1 MTKFTLFV
9 YQFFQRHRALFFA
22 VMLASTLVF
31 AWLSLK
37 IEFEEDITKL
47 LPPIENDQGTQTLA
61 FANLKVKDMVF
72 IQFYDRNGTTDTDTL
87 TAICDAFVAN
97 LLAKDSVY
105 HTINDVMSRI
115 DEDLFQNAVGFLYE
129 NVPVFLDSTQ
139 YSLLDALLTSEA
151 VDQQM
156 AENYS
161 LLVSAA
167 GGEFQDIIVKDPIA
181 LRNLFLSGFGNSN
194 PLGGSYAFVNQH
206 IASSDSSVVVAFL
219 APNFQSFNSKQNLL
233 LCSLVEDEI
242 AHFRQQY
249 PNVEILYH
257 GAPVRGVYNSKRIKM
272 DLLLTVSVSLALICI
287 LLLLCF
293 KNKST
298 LLYLVAPVLYGIV
311 FSMASIYLMK
321 GAMSLMAVGIGAI
334 IMGVAFSYVLHVLT
348 HHKYINNPLQLLKDQ
363 TVPVCLGALTTIGA
377 FMSLMLTESDLLKD
391 FGLFASLGLAGTTV
405 FSLLFLPQIFNLK
418 SNRKSERAFVLLEK
432 INSFPFEQQKW
443 LIAVIAVVSV
453 VCFLKSNLQD
463 SFDSNLQNIGYHDS
477 QVVQSEKLLAEK
489 TIGVD
494 SLTTIYL
501 AAVSEHLDS
510 ALISAQRL
518 CVRLDEAV
526 REGYISGYTPS
537 FSLFIPAFEQKRR
550 IERWNTYWT
559 ADKKA
564 DIRRKVTE
572 AAVKNKFAPNA
583 FEPFF
588 DILDAE
594 YEPVSL
600 YDAEIVPKQLLSS
613 MIEFTDNRY
622 MVFVPVAMNF
632 NRLLESGGFITKTNP
647 DVLVLDPMFY
657 TTAMVNMIRDDFN
670 IILLISS
677 LFVLIVLLLAYRNIT
692 LSILAFLPM
701 GLSWY
706 IVLGMMA
713 LFGIKFNLINIII
726 SSFIF
731 GIGVDYSIFIMDGL
745 LAKFRTREP
754 LLIYHKTAI
763 FFSAIILIIAV
774 SSLLFA
780 VHPAISSIGVAT
792 LIGMG
797 ATIVIAYSLQP
808 FLFAQIISDR
818 TNKGKAPLAFNRLLW
833 FNKQAPVRDIKCN
846 YLYKGYA
853 VESRLNRALKRT
865 KNYALLAEIIAH
877 KQHLLDY
884 GCGAGFC
891 SYYAASVNPKMHIT
905 GFDSRSV
912 ALADNCYRK
921 TDRMRF
927 TTDSASLGEDYD
939 VLILQSLPDA
949 TVLVDLLKHAKA
961 VLLYKKYLPD
971 VKPHLQRAG
980 LEETGQDELF
990 IACQL
995 NEKVHTL

>member
-1 MTKFTLFV
+1 MLVSAFV
-9 YQFFQRHRALFFA
+9 F
-22 VMLASTLVF
+22 V
-31 AWLSLK
+31 WLSLK

-47 LPPIENDQGTQTLA
+47 LPPIENEQGTQTLA

-72 IQFYDRNGTTDTDTL
+72 IQFYDRDGTTDADTL
-87 TAICDAFVAN
+87 SAICDAFVGN
-97 LLAKDSVY
+97 LLAKDSAS
-105 HTINDVMSRI
+105 HTINNVMSRI

-139 YSLLDALLTSEA
+139 YKQLDALLTAEA
-151 VDQQM
+151 VEKQM

-181 LRNLFLSGFGNSN
+181 LRNIFLSAFGNGN
-194 PLGGSYAFVNQH
+194 PLGGSYTFINQH
-206 IASSDSSVVVAFL
+206 IATSDSSVVIAFL

-233 LCSLVEDEI
+233 LCSLIEDEI
-242 AHFRQQY
+242 AHFQQQY

-257 GAPVRGVYNSKRIKM
+257 GAPVRGVYNSRRIKM

-287 LLLLCF
+287 ILLLCF

-311 FSMASIYLMK
+311 FSMAAIYLIK
-321 GAMSLMAVGIGAI
+321 GTMSLMAIGIGAI

-348 HHKYINNPLQLLKDQ
+348 HHKYINEPVQLLKDQ
-363 TVPVCLGALTTIGA
+363 TVPVSLGALTTIGA

-391 FGLFASLGLAGTTV
+391 FGLFASLGLLGTTI

-418 SNRKSERAFVLLEK
+418 NNRKSERAFAWLEK
-432 INSFPFEQQKW
+432 INSFPFEKQKW
-443 LIAVIAVVSV
+443 LIAVIVAASV
-453 VCFLKSNLQD
+453 VCFLKSNLQN
-463 SFDSNLQNIGYHDS
+463 SFDSNLQNIGYHDEM
-477 QVVQSEKLLAEK
+477 VVKSEKLLAEK
-489 TIGVD
+489 TIGID

-501 AAVSEHLDS
+501 AAVSEDLDS
-510 ALISAQRL
+510 ALISAKRL

-526 REGYISGYTPS
+526 REGYISGYTQS
-537 FSLFIPAFEQKRR
+537 FSLFIPASEQEKR
-550 IERWNTYWT
+550 IEQWNAYWT

-564 DIRRKVTE
+564 DIRRKVTA

-588 DILDAE
+588 DILDTE

-600 YDAEIVPKQLLSS
+600 YAAGIVPEQLLSS

-622 MVFVPVAMNF
+622 MVFVPVTMDF
-632 NRLLESGGFITKTNP
+632 NRLLESGGFITQTNP
-647 DVLVLDPMFY
+647 DILVLDPMFY
-657 TTAMVNMIRDDFN
+657 TTSMVNMIRDDFN
-670 IILLISS
+670 IILGISS
-677 LFVLIVLLLAYRNIT
+677 LFVLVVLLLAYRNIT
-692 LSILAFLPM
+692 LSALSFLPM

-713 LFGIKFNLINIII
+713 IFGIKFNLINIII

-745 LAKFRTREP
+745 LARFRTRKP
-754 LLIYHKTAI
+754 LLVYHKTAI
-763 FFSAIILIIAV
+763 FFSAVILIIAV

-808 FLFAQIISDR
+808 FLFALLISGR
-818 TNKGKAPLAFNRLLW
+818 TDKGKAPLALNRLLW
-833 FNKQAPVRDIKCN
+833 IHQPPPVRDIRCN
-846 YLYKGYA
+846 YLYKGNA
-853 VESRLNRALKRT
+853 VESHLNRALKRT
-865 KNYALLAEIIAH
+865 KNYALLTEIIAG

-891 SYYAASVNPKMHIT
+891 SYYAALVNPTIDVT
-905 GFDSRSV
+905 GFDTQSV
-912 ALADNCYRK
+912 AMADNCYRK

-927 TTDSASLGEDYD
+927 TTDSASLSGDYD
-939 VLILQSLPDA
+939 VLVLQSLPDA
-949 TVLVDLLKHAKA
+949 AVLADLLKHAKA
-961 VLLYKKYLPD
+961 ALLSKKYLSD
-971 VKPHLQRAG
+971 GKPHLERAG

-990 IACQL
+990 IAYQL
-995 NEKVHTL
+995 NEKTHHF